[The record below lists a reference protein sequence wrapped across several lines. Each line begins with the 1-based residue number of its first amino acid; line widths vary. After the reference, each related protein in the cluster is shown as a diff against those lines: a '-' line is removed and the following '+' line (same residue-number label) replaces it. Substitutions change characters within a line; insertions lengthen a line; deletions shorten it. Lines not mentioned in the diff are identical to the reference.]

1 VDGRLR
7 PGLLV
12 AFSAADGE
20 VSGRGGGRG
29 HAGAMSTRAQPGSPP
44 DSEELSCLDE
54 APVAA
59 ASGAWLDEVV
69 AEVVVVDVVVV

>member
-20 VSGRGGGRG
+20 VGGGGRG

-44 DSEELSCLDE
+44 DSEELSCLDA